1 MQTVRRL
8 YLYGMSGITLG
19 VLLTGL
25 NNLFVVVFHALGL
38 GRGTLG
44 GGSSGD
50 RELLSLAIAL
60 TVVGLL
66 VWTVHWLLVERS
78 LRPANPAADEERASP
93 IRALYLSLV
102 LAVLLV
108 FGVIAGVQLLEQ
120 VALRLFGISASD
132 RFEFFSIDSGAALA
146 TVLVTG
152 LAWLYHAAIRR
163 RDLDA
168 PMAGGGAWMPRVYL
182 YGAALLG
189 LVMTAI
195 NIGSLLRFAFD
206 VLAGPAPDFADP
218 GFARRAGA
226 DALAGIVGWGIV
238 FIGHWWYATSLL
250 RGDGWRGVSERG
262 ARLRLAYFVAV
273 ILASAIATVT
283 FGAQSLSSALG
294 LALGVERDFAS
305 ESALQSVVGPALGLL
320 PWLAAWFVHQRWM
333 IDEARDG
340 GQPERP
346 VSVARLSAATIGLV
360 GIAAAG
366 AGAAGVLG
374 LLLDI
379 VLGGNRTDAG
389 FWRRELAEFMAVGF
403 VGAALWLWNWA
414 NLQTRRGADP
424 EGEARST
431 VRRAYLL
438 VVVGV
443 SLLASL
449 ASLALLLYR
458 LFNTILGVDDF
469 TNAASTVS
477 AALGVLLVAAG
488 VAAYHGVAERRDRAL
503 RGPSPFDEA
512 AAAPDGGQAA
522 EARGPTASAPPAVA
536 PRAER
541 ALRLSAGTAAELD
554 AAMAGMRSRLPAGV
568 ELEEVP
574 AAD

>member
-8 YLYGMSGITLG
+8 YLYGMSGITLA

-25 NNLFVVVFHALGL
+25 NNLFVVVFHAFGL
-38 GRGTLG
+38 GRGVLG
-44 GGSSGD
+44 SGTSGD
-50 RELLSLAIAL
+50 REQLSLAIAL

-78 LRPANPAADEERASP
+78 LRPENRAGEEERASA

-120 VALRLFGISASD
+120 IARKLFGLRANNG
-132 RFEFFSIDSGAALA
+132 FEFLAIDTGGALA
-146 TVLVTG
+146 TVLVAG

-163 RDLDA
+163 RDLA
-168 PMAGGGAWMPRVYL
+168 TASMSGGGAWVPRVYL

-189 LVMTAI
+189 LVMTAV
-195 NIGSLLRFAFD
+195 NIGTLLRFAFD
-206 VLAGPAPDFADP
+206 ALVGPAPDFTDE
-218 GFARRAGA
+218 GFGTRGAA

-238 FIGHWWYATSLL
+238 FVGHWWYATALL
-250 RGDGWRGVSERG
+250 HGEGWRATSERQ

-273 ILASAIATVT
+273 LMASAIAAVT
-283 FGAQSLSSALG
+283 FGWQSLSAALS
-294 LALGVERDFAS
+294 LTLGVERDFVGESPLAS
-305 ESALQSVVGPALGLL
+305 VIGPLLGLI

-333 IDEARDG
+333 VDEAG
-340 GQPERP
+340 GLGMADRLT
-346 VSVARLSAATIGLV
+346 SVRRLAPAGVGLV

-366 AGAAGVLG
+366 IGAAGVTG

-379 VLGGNRTDAG
+379 LLGGNRTEG
-389 FWRRELAEFMAVGF
+389 SLWRHELADFAAVAF
-403 VGAALWLWNWA
+403 VGAILWLWNWA
-414 NLQTRRGADP
+414 NLQGRRAADP

-449 ASLALLLYR
+449 ASLAFLLYR
-458 LFNTILGVDDF
+458 VFNAILGVEQF
-469 TNAASTVS
+469 TNAASDVS
-477 AALGVLLVAAG
+477 AALGALLVAAAL
-488 VAAYHGVAERRDRAL
+488 VAYHGITERRDRGLREATPVAPSAEAVESTVAAPPPVSERSFRLRAETAEAL
-503 RGPSPFDEA
+503 A
-512 AAAPDGGQAA
+512 AA
-522 EARGPTASAPPAVA
+522 VA
-536 PRAER
+536 GVRA
-541 ALRLSAGTAAELD
+541 G
-554 AAMAGMRSRLPAGV
+554 LPADV
-568 ELEEVP
+568 ELEEMP